1 MSLNRIIG
9 AVAVAMALMTS
20 GIVHAANYK
29 PLDGDPK
36 ELNFGFISTESSQN
50 LKNQWEPLLADLAKA
65 LKMPVKSFFASD
77 YAGIIEG
84 MRFGKVQTAWLGN
97 KSAMEAVDRA
107 NAEVFAQQVNSDGT
121 QGYYSY
127 VLVSKENTKLNS
139 LTDLL
144 KCDKSL
150 NFGIGD
156 PNSTSGYLVPSFYV
170 FAQNKADPKTCFK
183 TVRTAN
189 HETNLAAVANK
200 QVDAATNNSEQLGRT
215 MANLPELAAKVKV
228 IWTSP
233 LIPSDPMVYRRD
245 LSNEMKAR
253 IKGFF
258 LTYGR
263 LGNDAEREKKVLAG
277 ISAGLA
283 PFVDSGNYQL
293 YPVREL
299 ELFKDRLK
307 FESDDRMDKNEK
319 ARKIADIDSQ
329 LMELKVLTK
338 AIM

>member
-1 MSLNRIIG
+1 MFMNRFIG
-9 AVAVAMALMTS
+9 AVAVAAALVA
-20 GIVHAANYK
+20 GHVAHAADWK

-36 ELNFGFISTESSQN
+36 EITFGIISTESSQN
-50 LKNQWEPLLADLAKA
+50 LKSQWEPLLVDMGKA
-65 LKMPVKSFFASD
+65 LKVPVKAFFASD

-84 MRFGKVQTAWLGN
+84 RRFGKVHVAWYGN
-97 KSAMEAVDRA
+97 KAAMEAVDRA
-107 NAEVFAQQVNSDGT
+107 NAEVFSQQVATDGT
-121 QGYYSY
+121 RGYYSH
-127 VLVSKENTKLNS
+127 VLVHKDNAKINN

-150 NFGIGD
+150 TFGIGD

-200 QVDAATNNSEQLGRT
+200 QVDAAANNSEQLQRT
-215 MANLPELAAKVKV
+215 MANQPDMAAKVKV

-233 LIPSDPMVYRRD
+233 LIPSDPMTYRRD
-245 LSNEMKAR
+245 LSPELKAQ

-258 LTYGR
+258 LAYGR
-263 LGNDAEREKKVLAG
+263 MGADVEREKKVLAG

-283 PFVDSGNYQL
+283 PFVDSGNHQL
-293 YPVREL
+293 YPIREL

-307 FESDDRMDKNEK
+307 YENDERMDKAEK
-319 ARKIADIDSQ
+319 AKKLAEIDAQ
-329 LMELKVLTK
+329 LMDLKVLTK